1 MMEMF
6 EDVREVIFCVAL
18 SDYDQIWTNV
28 TCLQNKVL
36 ANREVFESLVGNPC
50 FRDTPFMLL
59 NKYDAFED
67 KINQVPITV
76 CEWFEDFS
84 LVRAH
89 HTNQSLANQAHYYVA
104 VKFKE
109 LYASISGRKLF
120 VWQTRARERSSV
132 DEAFKYTREVLKW
145 DGDKYENMY
154 NINGDDS
161 FYSIE
166 MSSSSYIRQE

>member
-1 MMEMF
+1 M
-6 EDVREVIFCVAL
+6 L
-18 SDYDQIWTNV
+18 
-28 TCLQNKVL
+28 
-36 ANREVFESLVGNPC
+36 
-50 FRDTPFMLL
+50 LL

-84 LVRAH
+84 PVRAH
-89 HTNQSLANQAHYYVA
+89 HNNQSLANQVYYYVA

-109 LYASISGRKLF
+109 LYGSISGRKLF

-161 FYSIE
+161 FYSKE
-166 MSSSSYIRQE
+166 MSTSSYIRQE